1 LRPSVI
7 VWGQKVM
14 GPNRLVAWQRR
25 AGMSGHVRVVAHM
38 EKNRYGRSLC
48 RVSTFVRRRE
58 SQSAI
63 GEVEVTA
70 RDGTIGVFE
79 NFLLTCGS

>member
-1 LRPSVI
+1 
-7 VWGQKVM
+7 M
-14 GPNRLVAWQRR
+14 GPNRLVAWPRW

-48 RVSTFVRRRE
+48 RVSTFVRGCE
-58 SQSAI
+58 SQSAM

-70 RDGTIGVFE
+70 NDGTIGVLE
-79 NFLLTCGS
+79 NFPLTCGS

>member
-1 LRPSVI
+1 
-7 VWGQKVM
+7 M
-14 GPNRLVAWQRR
+14 GPNRLVGWQRR

-38 EKNRYGRSLC
+38 EKIDMTDRCC
-48 RVSTFVRRRE
+48 RVSKFVRGCE

-79 NFLLTCGS
+79 NFPLTCGSSSSSEK